1 MAEFAIRSLSTM
13 AYRNPQIQVPGL
25 VPQLETSHDVLWKY
39 AIPLCAC
46 IVAVQMALS
55 IVVYVF
61 YVDRPGE
68 IERDREERQRGDR
81 TAYKCKIGS

>member
-25 VPQLETSHDVLWKY
+25 VPYLGTSLDILWKY
-39 AIPLCAC
+39 VIPLCVC
-46 IVAVQMALS
+46 IVAVQVALS

-61 YVDRPGE
+61 YVDPPGE
-68 IERDREERQRGDR
+68 R
-81 TAYKCKIGS
+81 